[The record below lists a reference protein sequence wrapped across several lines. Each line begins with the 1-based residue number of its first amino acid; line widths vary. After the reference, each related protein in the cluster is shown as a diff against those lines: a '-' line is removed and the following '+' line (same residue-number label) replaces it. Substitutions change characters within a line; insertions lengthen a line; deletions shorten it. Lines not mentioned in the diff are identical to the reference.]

1 MFLKHLLSKR
11 PGQYYL
17 PVIIFIVVL
26 TVYYFTNA
34 QTANLF
40 RHFVFI
46 ADAFLHGRFDILNPS
61 FDLGDRVIVDNKIY
75 FQFGP
80 VPALILLPLVYVWK
94 TNVSQTY
101 VSMVFGAFNA
111 VLVFILLGRLKISGL
126 IRKLLPILLLSF
138 FFF

>member
-1 MFLKHLLSKR
+1 MFLKHPLSMR
-11 PGQYYL
+11 QSQFYL
-17 PVIIFIVVL
+17 PVIIFIVVF
-26 TVYYFTNA
+26 TVYYLTNA
-34 QTANLF
+34 ETTNMF

-101 VSMVFGAFNA
+101 VSMDFGSLNA
-111 VLVFILLGRLKISGL
+111 ALVFILCVRLKISVG
-126 IRKLLPILLLSF
+126 KGPF
-138 FFF
+138 